1 MTIFETDRY
10 PLGRRIT
17 DIKTSVDITGFDN
30 LVINHLNRTDDL
42 ARLFLDYTP
51 EVISSYTI
59 NRAIGSVSVLKIK
72 ESREINHILQLSHQ
86 FSVIFV
92 LTGLLTTDNF
102 QQVLTQ
108 EDLLATIANSY
119 NSSDNLQNKTTI
131 RTFGGIKKNDK
142 GTFT

>member
-1 MTIFETDRY
+1 MTIFETDKY

-17 DIKTSVDITGFDN
+17 AVKTGVDITGFDN
-30 LVINHLNRTDDL
+30 LIINHLNRTDDL

-51 EVISSYTI
+51 VVLSSYTI
-59 NRAIGSVSVLKIK
+59 NRAIGSVSVLKIE

-86 FSVIFV
+86 FAVIFV
-92 LTGLLTTDNF
+92 LTGLVDDTNF
-102 QQVLTQ
+102 QQITTQ
-108 EDLLATIANSY
+108 ESLLATIANSY

-131 RTFGGIKKNDK
+131 RAFGGLKKNDK